1 VRVPPRCWPT
11 RRQVAYLFAEQAF
24 TDKNFTECINHLDVS
39 QMSRLL
45 ERGENKTEL
54 HNFLPASMQ
63 RLLQYCC
70 YCITRQLPADVPS
83 SEGVADLQSILRDFI
98 SVCLPPEMRIAAP
111 PPDAG
116 AEAEPRE
123 DREEEPEA
131 ETVEQDQDENDFDAF
146 DLSQQPQSPDAED
159 EEPDESLV
167 EDNPAA
173 QQTPQTGRVPHDIV
187 NDHREVQL
195 KLARVHAL
203 SNFEQE
209 SLDKVREAIALAQSD
224 DPLFERCGASPL
236 WTALVSAASQWV
248 SEQQAVLE
256 FGQSLQ
262 NRIDRL
268 TTQVNHAKAIS
279 TLCSAIVKKGKTAT
293 SLSTHFHEWW
303 HHSWQKGELVT
314 QAVEFL
320 DEIEL
325 VKDKVRSCNKGLG
338 LATKVKDAKDKIH
351 DIFNLAFIVSS
362 SLWWLTVR
370 MITPETPSAE
380 AEPRIICPADA
391 FDQYARMWE
400 ETREVLSALEQFGLK
415 MPRAWTTTL
424 RASDLRRVWLAF
436 GSQFLRVL
444 VDPTPLEASK
454 LVNMKELA
462 AAAEVPLLPSLPN
475 TSGADKQQQ
484 QIDSNNWAELSKR
497 QQLLMKRVARDLVL
511 DQT

>member
-1 VRVPPRCWPT
+1 VRVPPPCWPT

-24 TDKNFTECINHLDVS
+24 TDKSYAECINHLDVS
-39 QMSRLL
+39 QMSRLQ
-45 ERGENKTEL
+45 EREENKTEL
-54 HNFLPASMQ
+54 HDFLLASMQ

-195 KLARVHAL
+195 ELARVHAL
-203 SNFEQE
+203 SNFQQE
-209 SLDKVREAIALAQSD
+209 SLDKVREAIALVQSD

-279 TLCSAIVKKGKTAT
+279 VLCSSAVKKGGTAT

-325 VKDKVRSCNKGLG
+325 VKDKVRGCSKGLG
-338 LATKVKDAKDKIH
+338 FATKVKDAKEKIH

-370 MITPETPSAE
+370 MIRPETPDTPSAE

-391 FDQYARMWE
+391 FDQYARMW
-400 ETREVLSALEQFGLK
+400 EVLSALEQFGLK

-424 RASDLRRVWLAF
+424 RASDLRRAWLAF
-436 GSQFLRVL
+436 GGQFLRVL

-462 AAAEVPLLPSLPN
+462 AAAEVSLLPSLPIA
-475 TSGADKQQQ
+475 SGADKQQQ

-497 QQLLMKRVARDLVL
+497 KQLLMKRVARDLVL